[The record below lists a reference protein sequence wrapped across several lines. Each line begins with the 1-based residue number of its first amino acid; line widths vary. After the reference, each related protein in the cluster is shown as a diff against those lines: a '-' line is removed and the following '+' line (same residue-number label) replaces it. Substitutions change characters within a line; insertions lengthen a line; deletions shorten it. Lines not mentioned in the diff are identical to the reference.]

1 MLNSQRQ
8 QRAAG
13 QLELACAPF
22 AHSWGAMLGGGSA
35 AAGGGGAAEEE
46 AARFPVTILCLDRE
60 HRKTVLEAHA
70 ALVCVVDDGGDE
82 WDSALLRRLVQ
93 VSGNLN

>member
-8 QRAAG
+8 QHAAG
-13 QLELACAPF
+13 QLEQACAPF

-35 AAGGGGAAEEE
+35 AARGGDGAAEE

-60 HRKTVLEAHA
+60 HRKTALEAHA
-70 ALVCVVDDGGDE
+70 ALSCVVDDGGDE
-82 WDSALLRRLVQ
+82 RDSALLRRLVQ
-93 VSGNLN
+93 VSETLK